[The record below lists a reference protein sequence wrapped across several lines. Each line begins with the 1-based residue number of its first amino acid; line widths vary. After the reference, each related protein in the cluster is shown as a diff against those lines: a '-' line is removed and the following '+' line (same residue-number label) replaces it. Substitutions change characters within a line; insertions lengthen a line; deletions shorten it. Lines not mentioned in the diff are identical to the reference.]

1 LPSMT
6 STSKLSRT
14 GSLSRAGAWGVYWGT
29 SFLDEQGKKRGFRTG
44 DRRLIVR
51 TLSLHRTTKET
62 NKRADGHLW
71 PKGTFL
77 QLVRNVRGS
86 KKEKVL
92 SILQRKQQSH
102 DPSEWKG
109 MSHPLDLTAEIED
122 TKSPIE
128 VKIASKEIV
137 ENSDG
142 ATKGTLIGSFCVHTA
157 ICEYVTP
164 DDLYEELL
172 GKKHGEVSIPRISLK
187 SAKKMAKE
195 YMAGQMVLIDDSD
208 EDTHHNGNDSDRE
221 EENAKS
227 LTFSLLCPISKKVM
241 QTPVR
246 GRHCKHMQC
255 MDLRNFLHANKNVTG
270 GRWRCGVC
278 ESFVSVRELVHCG
291 LFQAMLDSLGNNISG
306 SRDRVSLRSDGSW
319 KIMAE
324 NRLRYSKRGAGMST
338 EANNANAGYNR
349 PLEPEMIDLL

>member
-1 LPSMT
+1 
-6 STSKLSRT
+6 
-14 GSLSRAGAWGVYWGT
+14 
-29 SFLDEQGKKRGFRTG
+29 
-44 DRRLIVR
+44 
-51 TLSLHRTTKET
+51 
-62 NKRADGHLW
+62 
-71 PKGTFL
+71 
-77 QLVRNVRGS
+77 
-86 KKEKVL
+86 
-92 SILQRKQQSH
+92 
-102 DPSEWKG
+102 

-246 GRHCKHMQC
+246 GRHCKHMQ
-255 MDLRNFLHANKNVTG
+255 
-270 GRWRCGVC
+270 
-278 ESFVSVRELVHCG
+278 VRQL
-291 LFQAMLDSLGNNISG
+291 A
-306 SRDRVSLRSDGSW
+306 
-319 KIMAE
+319 
-324 NRLRYSKRGAGMST
+324 RL
-338 EANNANAGYNR
+338 NNAVSCCNFYEIHLAQIR
-349 PLEPEMIDLL
+349 RI